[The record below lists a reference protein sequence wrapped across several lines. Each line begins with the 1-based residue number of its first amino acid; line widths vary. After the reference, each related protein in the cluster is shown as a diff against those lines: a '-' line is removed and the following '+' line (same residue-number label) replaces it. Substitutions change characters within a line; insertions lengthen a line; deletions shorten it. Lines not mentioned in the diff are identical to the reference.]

1 MIENLIG
8 FLDDINFISKHD
20 ADLHGGAHKTTF
32 TKTKCMI
39 YNMITNNLSDS
50 DNTTDDLCTDDL
62 KIEVSSNRS
71 KLMKTMLIPLPNSNT
86 VSVGIFIKAGSRSET
101 EAFGIAHFLE
111 HMTFKG
117 TIKRSSEKLMIDLD
131 SIGANYNAMTGHEFT
146 LYYVSGDPR
155 DIHTFIDIIT
165 DLYLNP
171 LYPNEDIEKERNVV
185 AEELRMN
192 DDSNNR
198 VLSKKLYH
206 EVFTGVDESMARPII
221 GFKDTILS
229 MNRNHII
236 NYRNNNYMGS
246 NCLLSISGNFSKD
259 DVLNQISSIFN
270 AKLNHIKYA
279 KNLFHANIT
288 SNPSIK
294 SLVSLQPPKKTF
306 NSYTHIN
313 KDINQTIISFFFNTY
328 DTYNKYNHSVD
339 LLADILSNGFS
350 SRLFNLL
357 RNKMGVS
364 YYNNSFNRNFNDWGH
379 FIINVGVDHKSVV
392 KTIQGILEE
401 LSNIVKNGITVNEL
415 SKVKKQ
421 NETSLL
427 FQFKDPYEYLM
438 YYGLRFINQLPM
450 YNLSDMLNNIES
462 VSMDDMNKVIK
473 QIFRNDNIIIGTI
486 GKVDTNAQNEIEN
499 LIKNFNL

>member
-1 MIENLIG
+1 M
-8 FLDDINFISKHD
+8 
-20 ADLHGGAHKTTF
+20 
-32 TKTKCMI
+32 
-39 YNMITNNLSDS
+39 
-50 DNTTDDLCTDDL
+50 
-62 KIEVSSNRS
+62 
-71 KLMKTMLIPLPNSNT
+71 
-86 VSVGIFIKAGSRSET
+86 
-101 EAFGIAHFLE
+101 
-111 HMTFKG
+111 
-117 TIKRSSEKLMIDLD
+117 
-131 SIGANYNAMTGHEFT
+131 
-146 LYYVSGDPR
+146 
-155 DIHTFIDIIT
+155 
-165 DLYLNP
+165 
-171 LYPNEDIEKERNVV
+171 
-185 AEELRMN
+185 
-192 DDSNNR
+192 
-198 VLSKKLYH
+198 
-206 EVFTGVDESMARPII
+206 
-221 GFKDTILS
+221 
-229 MNRNHII
+229 
-236 NYRNNNYMGS
+236 
-246 NCLLSISGNFSKD
+246 
-259 DVLNQISSIFN
+259 
-270 AKLNHIKYA
+270 
-279 KNLFHANIT
+279 
-288 SNPSIK
+288 
-294 SLVSLQPPKKTF
+294 
-306 NSYTHIN
+306 
-313 KDINQTIISFFFNTY
+313 
-328 DTYNKYNHSVD
+328 D